1 MNVQVGGG
9 EWSLPGVIDVVTA
22 AVPDREM
29 LVWTSSGRSVR
40 RGFGEVA
47 DRTRRLAAFL
57 AGSGIGVRR
66 ERGELDRW
74 ECGQSPV
81 AIVASNCP
89 EYVEAMLGAYRARAV
104 PFNVNH
110 HYHPREVAAL
120 LDAVGTEAVV
130 YHRRLGPPLAEA
142 LTAPAPGGGRRL
154 LVDIDDGS
162 GVAPLPGSV
171 PFEDAIAASA
181 DVSRLPEPSPDD
193 LYLICTG
200 GTTGPPK
207 GVLWRQA
214 DLYVS
219 GTGGLDG
226 GSAEQIA
233 ELAGSGAGVWFAA
246 SPLMH
251 SAGQRTVLAAVTRGG
266 TAVLHDDAR
275 PFDAAAILA
284 TVARERVNVMT
295 IVGDA
300 YARPMRD
307 ELRAG
312 GYDLPSLR
320 QIGTGGAATN
330 PQVKR
335 QLLEALPNVT
345 IVDGYGSSETGGM
358 ASAASRRADATPA
371 AFTLAPGAMVLAADR
386 SRPLRPG
393 EDEIG
398 WAARAGRVPL
408 GYLGDQART
417 ETTFP
422 IIEGRRVAVPGDRA
436 RLDAEGRL
444 VLLGRDSMVIN
455 TGGEKVFVE
464 EVEEAIRRHPDVL
477 DALVVG
483 RADERFGQEVVAL
496 VRTRPGVTLTPSEV
510 REFAARSV
518 ARFKAPRAVLLC
530 DRVVRHA
537 NGKPDYG
544 WAKTAAA
551 DALPATGRPQ
561 PDAPAG
567 RAARP

>member
-1 MNVQVGGG
+1 MDTRVGVGGG
-9 EWSLPGVIDVVTA
+9 DWSLPAVLDVVTD

-29 LVWTSSGRSVR
+29 LVWTSPGRSVR
-40 RGFGEVA
+40 RSFGEVA

-57 AGSGIGVRR
+57 VANGIGARR
-66 ERGELDRW
+66 ERAELERW

-120 LDAVGTEAVV
+120 LAAVGAEAVI
-130 YHRRLGPPLAEA
+130 YQRRLGPPLAGA

-154 LVDIDDGS
+154 LVDVDDGS
-162 GVAPLPGSV
+162 GIAPLAGSV
-171 PFEDAIAASA
+171 PFEDAIAGSA
-181 DVSRLPEPSPDD
+181 NVSGLPVPSPDD
-193 LYLICTG
+193 VYLICTG

-233 ELAGSGAGVWFAA
+233 GLARKGAAVWFAA

-251 SAGQRTVLAAVTRGG
+251 SAGQRTVLAAVTKGG

-275 PFDAAAILA
+275 PFDAAGILA
-284 TVARERVNVMT
+284 TVARERVTMMT

-300 YARPMRD
+300 YARPMMD

-312 GYDLPSLR
+312 GYDLPTLR

-330 PQVKR
+330 PEVKR
-335 QLLEALPNVT
+335 QLLEALPDVM

-358 ASAASRRADATPA
+358 AFAASRRAGAGASPA
-371 AFTLAPGAMVLAADR
+371 SFTLSAGTLVLSADR
-386 SRPLRPG
+386 SRPLRAG
-393 EDEIG
+393 EDETG

-417 ETTFP
+417 EETFP
-422 IIEGRRVAVPGDRA
+422 VIEGRRMAVPGDRA

-455 TGGEKVFVE
+455 SGGEKVFVE
-464 EVEEAIRRHPDVL
+464 EVEEAIRRHPDVI

-483 RADERFGQEVVAL
+483 RPDERFGQEVVAL
-496 VRTRPGVTLTPSEV
+496 VQARPGAALTPSGI
-510 REFAARSV
+510 REYAARTI

-530 DRVVRHA
+530 DQVVRHA
-537 NGKPDYG
+537 NGKPDYS
-544 WAKTAAA
+544 WAARAAA
-551 DALPATGRPQ
+551 DAVPATG
-561 PDAPAG
+561 PAHKH
-567 RAARP
+567 PKS